1 MWSEIDA
8 IIAYISK
15 SIFVQKAL
23 FIALC
28 IASGWLLSSF
38 ITLLLFVEIHE
49 FRDTVGS
56 EYTVIAKISL
66 RSFVIILLLTKLRSR
81 SLSKASGVLYYE
93 TFILWNLTISNFR
106 VILRVACLAKVRN
119 SSLHMIVKQ
128 NYIIDLPSD
137 SLSPPPSSWRKWV
150 FFFRCWLA
158 WFPPILLCFLIKF
171 RSMAF
176 RVFFGDV
183 SV

>member
-1 MWSEIDA
+1 MYRIRLASIQFHFIFTVCRDSW
-8 IIAYISK
+8 ISK
-15 SIFVQKAL
+15 YSQIRVHCTCRKKNRKRSK
-23 FIALC
+23 ILC
-28 IASGWLLSSF
+28 NY
-38 ITLLLFVEIHE
+38 ITQ
-49 FRDTVGS
+49 DKT
-56 EYTVIAKISL
+56 T
-66 RSFVIILLLTKLRSR
+66 
-81 SLSKASGVLYYE
+81 LSKPVEGFRS
-93 TFILWNLTISNFR
+93 IWNLTISNFR
-106 VILRVACLAKVRN
+106 VIFRVACFAKVRN

-128 NYIIDLPSD
+128 NCISELPSD

-158 WFPPILLCFLIKF
+158 WFPSILLCFLIKF